1 MIFQHPYL
9 LFFCD
14 INLESESSPDSVR
27 DWEVFWG
34 GGRPNCDGPIAPVPP
49 GRNLCEYRF

>member
-14 INLESESSPDSVR
+14 TNLENKSSPGSVR
-27 DWEVFWG
+27 DWEVFG
-34 GGRPNCDGPIAPVPP
+34 GGKTK
-49 GRNLCEYRF
+49 L

>member
-34 GGRPNCDGPIAPVPP
+34 GGKTKLRWPHSSCPP
-49 GRNLCEYRF
+49 RQEPL

>member
-34 GGRPNCDGPIAPVPP
+34 GGEDQTAMAP
-49 GRNLCEYRF
+49 